1 MTRTVR
7 RRNCCGFWVDRL
19 TMPDCMPSSLD
30 KPILQKSVFAT
41 KCRET
46 SFQHLGSATLPFES
60 PFSDGHEFDHR
71 PCLLKGSTTSKWSTN
86 LDPFKTH
93 RPTCWE
99 LPPAARCID
108 ALSKQV
114 STGTSRPNE
123 TTASRPISCSWSQR
137 FLIFIIEWDVRIAKP
152 SWW

>member
-46 SFQHLGSATLPFES
+46 SFQHLVQRLYHLRAHFLMVMNSTIGLVCSKGGQPQNAPQTLTPS
-60 PFSDGHEFDHR
+60 MLEF
-71 PCLLKGSTTSKWSTN
+71 
-86 LDPFKTH
+86 
-93 RPTCWE
+93 
-99 LPPAARCID
+99 PAAL
-108 ALSKQV
+108 AHLSKQV

-123 TTASRPISCSWSQR
+123 TMASRPISCSWSQR
-137 FLIFIIEWDVRIAKP
+137 FLIFIIEWDLRIAKP

>member
-19 TMPDCMPSSLD
+19 TMPDCMPSSLN

-71 PCLLKGSTTSKWSTN
+71 PCLLKGWQPQNAPQTLTPSM
-86 LDPFKTH
+86 L
-93 RPTCWE
+93 E
-99 LPPAARCID
+99 LPRCID

-137 FLIFIIEWDVRIAKP
+137 FLIFTIEWDLRIAKP